1 MSIFF
6 SDSKFLLAAAAAAAL
21 VACGGGGST
30 STPIA
35 VAAAN
40 TSVAI
45 DPTTGA
51 AATAAVSGQTF
62 AFPSGAAVLGTTAST
77 TVKLTSGA
85 TGSPAQFE
93 IASGAGKAT
102 GALTY
107 GSCIFTVAA
116 GSTIPSLPAG
126 TVVTVNPCT
135 LGVATAGLIANSVPQ
150 NGAATL
156 TLGTVSSN
164 SFPLIVSI
172 TAAGVVSI
180 NGSNLGTAITTRLTG
195 S

>member
-1 MSIFF
+1 MSMF
-6 SDSKFLLAAAAAAAL
+6 SSGSKFLLAAAVSAAL

-45 DPTTGA
+45 SPANGA

-62 AFPSGAAVLGTTAST
+62 TFPSGAAALGTTAST

-85 TGSPAQFE
+85 AGSPAKFD
-93 IASGAGKAT
+93 IASGTGTAT

-107 GSCIFTVAA
+107 GSCIFTVAV
-116 GSTIPSLPAG
+116 GSTIPGLPAG
-126 TVVTVNPCT
+126 TVLTVNPCT
-135 LGVATAGLIANSVPQ
+135 LGIATSGLAANGVPQ

-156 TLGTVSSN
+156 TLGATSSTSLPLTVTIS
-164 SFPLIVSI
+164 
-172 TAAGVVSI
+172 AGGDVSI
-180 NGSNLGTAITTRLTG
+180 NGSSVGTVTTSRLTG